1 MNMKRVLLFF
11 LLLFSSALL
20 KAQLAEPSSFTR
32 KDTLRGM
39 LKPPRTCY
47 DVRYYHLDVKID
59 PENRSID
66 GSNDIVF
73 EVLEDTRMIQIDLF
87 ENMDINRIGLDGKKR
102 IKFDREF
109 NAVFLEF
116 PEQLEKGTFHNL
128 SIEYS
133 GKPEVAKN
141 PPWEGGLVW
150 EKDVDGNPW
159 VAVTVQGTGASLWWP
174 NKDHQS
180 DEPDSMLISISV
192 PEELENISNGQLR
205 GVEEQKNGWKKFHW
219 FVSYPINNYNV
230 TINIGKYAHFGEV
243 YVYEGDTLALDYY
256 VMPADLDKA
265 KRQFEQV
272 KPMIDFFYRHFGP
285 YPFVK
290 DGFKLVQ
297 SPHLGMEHQS
307 AVAYGNGYLNGY
319 KGTGSSEVALAFD
332 FIILHEAAHEWWGN
346 SITSNDVA
354 DMWVHESFGAYSEA
368 LFVED
373 MYGYEASMKYING
386 KKQNVRNELPIVGP
400 FHVNQP
406 GSSDMY
412 DKGQLALNTLR
423 HVIDDRDLW
432 FSILKE
438 LNKEFKYQTIDGKQL
453 MDYISA
459 RVGTDLSY
467 FFNQYFRHTSLP
479 KLLVNIVKKG
489 GLVNAS
495 YKWEADVKGFRMPVK
510 AMLTPGSYEF
520 IYPTAQWQTIE
531 LSGVHPDEFSIAEDQ
546 FYIDLLVRKTYVD
559 PRK

>member
-66 GSNDIVF
+66 GSNDIFF